1 MLWLYAGAAGL
12 GLLLGLRFRVGAVI
26 AASAV
31 LVMASAI
38 LGPLLAEWSVWM
50 VLSAVFGGPLALQ
63 CGYFAGLLLMCAL
76 SRASSADAR
85 ERLVGGYRALTR
97 SSRALKP

>member
-1 MLWLYAGAAGL
+1 MLWLYAGAVGF

-31 LVMASAI
+31 LVMGSAI
-38 LGPLLAEWSVWM
+38 LGPLLAGWSVWM
-50 VLSAVFGGPLALQ
+50 VLSAAFGGAFALQ

-76 SRASSADAR
+76 SRVGASDAR
-85 ERLVGGYRALTR
+85 ERLAGGYRTLTR
-97 SSRALKP
+97 ASRALKP